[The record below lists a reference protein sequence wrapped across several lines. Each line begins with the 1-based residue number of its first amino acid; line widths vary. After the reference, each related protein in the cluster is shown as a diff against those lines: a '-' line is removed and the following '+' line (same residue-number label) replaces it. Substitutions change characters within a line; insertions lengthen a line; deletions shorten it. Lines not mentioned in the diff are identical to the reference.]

1 MENAFSKADE
11 KLNRLEKVSREDLNQ
26 LKMVKKKKN
35 VFKKVLG
42 VPKVK

>member
-26 LKMVKKKKN
+26 LKMVKKKN
-35 VFKKVLG
+35 VFKKVLR